1 MKICLVGPGY
11 KPIPPTGWGAVESVV
26 WDYYVNLKKKNIDVT
41 IINNKNLK
49 EVIYEINNNNYTIV
63 HIMYD
68 DHITMVPFLKLD
80 IKIFYTSHYAYI
92 TQEGFENKQQ
102 YYFRNIFL
110 KAIEN
115 RERININAISEEIR
129 KKYIQYGFP
138 ENKINVIQNG
148 ARDDVF
154 EFKEKGLKSDKSI
167 YLAKIENRKRQ
178 YVYQNINGIDFVGNY
193 HDSPFNK
200 ENSNYLGEW
209 DKDKLYKNLSDY
221 GNLILLSDGEADPLV
236 VKEALLCG
244 LGVVISEC
252 SAANLDEKD
261 FITVIPNT
269 KLNDIEY
276 VRREIIKNRL
286 ISIKMREEI
295 RKYGMTKFSWNN
307 IINKYISIINNN

>member
-154 EFKEKGLKSDKSI
+154 EFKEK
-167 YLAKIENRKRQ
+167 R
-178 YVYQNINGIDFVGNY
+178 
-193 HDSPFNK
+193 
-200 ENSNYLGEW
+200 
-209 DKDKLYKNLSDY
+209 
-221 GNLILLSDGEADPLV
+221 
-236 VKEALLCG
+236 
-244 LGVVISEC
+244 
-252 SAANLDEKD
+252 
-261 FITVIPNT
+261 
-269 KLNDIEY
+269 
-276 VRREIIKNRL
+276 IK
-286 ISIKMREEI
+286 K
-295 RKYGMTKFSWNN
+295 
-307 IINKYISIINNN
+307 